1 MASSPAEFGPRG
13 LAAALALR
21 ASSSIPASYAVPP
34 TDGGQHVRGCWGSA
48 LIAPPFSPKRLWP
61 TNGYRGEYALRRLTA
76 KVVEAT
82 VRTKR
87 TTRSAYAESRALGET
102 PAAMMVGETAAA
114 AAGEA
119 AAVTAGEAA
128 VVTVEERETRCVVV
142 VSIEKEQCEMF
153 PTDWPREGS
162 THVRLTL
169 RPTPTSPEILPG
181 SSGYVEEQ
189 YTLVHVYTSI
199 LFSAQC
205 TSILFS
211 VQYVYYSVYSTCI
224 LFNVQYTTI
233 VYSCS
238 DPYLHGVMETVAT
251 HIRTLGMYYH
261 TEKWHISPS

>member
-1 MASSPAEFGPRG
+1 MASSPVEFGPRG

-119 AAVTAGEAA
+119 A

-189 YTLVHVYTSI
+189 YKLVHVYTSI

-211 VQYVYYSVYSTCI
+211 V
-224 LFNVQYTTI
+224 
-233 VYSCS
+233 
-238 DPYLHGVMETVAT
+238 
-251 HIRTLGMYYH
+251 
-261 TEKWHISPS
+261 